1 MTSDPFLKPALRTL
15 GVFSQLPYS
24 SDPYVDPDPYG
35 YKGRTN
41 RGLRPMY
48 CAGGHSKSRAANSD
62 GYFES
67 FKRIFEG
74 EAFNDET
81 ALHRS
86 WRRLNE
92 ARRLGKEWVP
102 SSSSRKRCGL
112 GSPYGNFTAVIPAMG
127 TEHTEIEKAPE
138 LHNFYT
144 NPGKKGT
151 GYGYPNV
158 AINPLPEWKPGDGI
172 HSDLNAVSVKELNER
187 HQEKCLGRGVF
198 VNQQPSGR
206 AFGPNPYEGGD
217 PLAPGGPPLQKF
229 GVACF
234 PKDLIIGPIFYPQNP
249 GKLDGGCKAGTLNKW
264 PEHVSEP
271 YKEMAKVL
279 QEQSIFKSL
288 EKGGRVWIPTSGTA
302 IEKPSMS
309 VVNKNVDLA
318 INAVSRKKKVS
329 ARTSTGEFLPLA
341 SPDPTTRGMD
351 YATCYHSNSD
361 ADQPVYFTTN
371 CSLDV
376 VMAPTQSVCVSDS
389 FEVQFACPND
399 TTVTRASAFVHASGP
414 QANVVNG
421 APGRYFPSDRP
432 TLPNLESRRFA
443 RQKISD
449 SACER
454 YTHVIDQLSIQQ
466 SDCQGIRPQQS
477 RHHSPPSRLL
487 SASRTHLDPNSK
499 LSSLERCQTT
509 LESME
514 GMTPEQKISTKRGEQ
529 EYVQKKTFTNWMNT
543 YLIKANP
550 PIKVTDLFDDIRD
563 GVVLIRL
570 LEILSREALP
580 VNITADMKPAHCLS
594 NVKTALDF
602 LGTRKIKLVNINPV
616 DIVEG
621 RPKIV
626 LGLIWIIILYFQIEE
641 QEEMLLELLGIPK
654 TGNRSK
660 VTAKQA
666 LTTWVQNAFSEQ
678 FNIDIQDFGPSWR
691 DGVAFN
697 AIVHSIDPRLV
708 DMREVERG
716 SNRENLHRAFTVA
729 EEKLGIPKILDPE
742 GKPDEKS
749 IMTYVAQF
757 YKAFPETGKAK
768 PLASDEQERRQFTE
782 FLDILQQAES
792 RTTESIQ
799 MNENFKT
806 AYPVYIS
813 TAELIEKHSKF
824 VDILRQKADNGVLV
838 GGQYSP
844 RSGLDAFSHFEKRL
858 KEWRW
863 WLLERLPGNLRQS
876 GQWIVLA
883 EQWMEQ
889 VDAGWSQDEEDG
901 IPLPGDEK
909 TINNLMEEQTKIFG
923 PEDDKATREAT
934 RLKKFLAKSELSE
947 SIVANLEETA
957 AEILNKTDGYIAV
970 LRASVC
976 YRSVLNA
983 MQDSNLG
990 ELIEEWAELVS
1001 GNRQNETL
1009 ALVISVHEVFKPWEE
1024 KFALSGARP
1033 GPVSDLTSS
1042 LNTVMQ
1048 LEQSARPLPCGAT
1061 SEVIGYWLQ
1070 RTVDAFQPVSLGDL
1084 SLRELGQR
1092 LEERI
1097 QAWKIYETKLNEAVA
1112 QMDELYNHLRSD
1124 HVNNKK
1130 MNLEAIEEMLLEAE
1144 TAVGALGTQTQLN
1157 SVAISRRQFEELKA
1171 MVEERAREAK
1181 LLKVT
1186 AEKRFK
1192 KVLTSLSNWNSRA
1205 EALLT
1210 NSEQMPSKLNEKII
1224 AIRELMAETDP
1235 LDDLL
1240 QSIEQP
1246 KPETLADAQVEEMD
1260 AVAMEFFQ
1268 HQRTLSAQLKNLE
1281 QISTKSDEIEN
1292 LLAQLEGK
1300 IQTPY
1305 KNFEEMEA
1313 TFNKGLPELST
1324 SICDLENL
1332 MRSAP
1337 VKTYVQDLTFSEFRE
1352 RKAELAEVWMTLVTS
1367 HRMKVQGRQD
1377 LEEAFD
1383 AVDALIIEVARYF
1396 DAIESDLVSANV
1408 DLVKRGITMFKD
1420 MDQILNERLPK
1431 DVEHLREVQNA
1442 IHQLIP
1448 ERLEEA
1454 QLIGDL
1460 ENKVADAEE
1469 RYEDLLHRKAAIEK
1483 ESKKA
1488 LARLQG
1494 LNEFTNVL
1502 QDVILKAKT
1511 KLSILCNGPKVNG
1524 KSTQKDLEETNSWY
1538 SDCNSLLSLI
1548 NSCHNESMQLQS
1560 LLDDPDFKAPL
1571 ESVELQKE
1579 YKELHSKINRL
1590 FTQAGAFKA
1599 DFVLLKDH
1607 AETVEMTLQEIK
1619 PSSRQSHRTFS
1630 TIDLSRRAVE
1640 IENQLQV
1647 KARTTEVLQEMQA
1660 CTERIS
1666 AIGLSDDIVQLFWK
1680 ELDELKRRVELAF
1693 AALLSEQGE
1702 ITRSLKAQ
1710 SEVKSTLQGIE
1721 EWLVM
1726 MENQIKLSSMEASTI
1741 QENLKHQQKEFTR
1754 LTNLFKEISSTGS
1767 QRISSLLSNKEEVS
1781 DEAIRERKRGLKTRY
1796 DALVK
1801 IASQERDSCSKM
1813 LSVWNELDSSV
1824 NACKA
1829 LLNGVE
1835 SKICRVEDGNIDQ
1848 EAESLKEALQ
1858 TVSRRDLQN
1867 QRILEEVGISLEG
1880 VDKAIQQIQ
1889 QYQQRNFSMELALVE
1904 VEDLL
1909 ERRRQAKRLHEEL
1922 SLNLKGR
1929 RTVWTELQEAHKTFS
1944 QLLEQ
1949 VNSDI
1954 LACLPNY
1961 PANLHPR
1968 QLKQISEAVDLIRQ
1982 KEVVCARSVEEIK
1995 EAFSARVN
2003 SKVADM
2009 NHLCGELGRSV
2020 VSLLEKEI
2028 NRVQGVMAQLD
2039 DASLTQ
2045 TSISQKAESLGSSF
2059 TRIRIVLETTILRM
2073 EELLRSK
2080 TFKSPEAVLNEL
2092 KDLTDCLDQERCALS
2107 DFATNVEEIQ
2117 KAFHPPRQVPQFLCK
2132 LPNSL
2137 QECFTETSKRLMK
2150 VSSDV
2155 SAKVAELDDLYFC
2168 LRKETSDLETEVDKI
2183 AGLLEECEGVS
2194 SPTNITS
2201 LQAKLKE
2208 CEGSYN
2214 SAVNKL
2220 KRAISQASK
2229 VKSSEKLTDLLAE
2242 ASRILV
2248 EGQNK
2253 HDAVKARLKQLTVQ
2267 FDQFTKDVSAAC
2279 EAVNAN
2285 ISSFKQ
2291 NIHFR
2296 LPIQDILELKE
2307 RLNSIEALEEDLE
2320 AAEGSTFIEVP
2331 VLTTGTIVPGVA
2343 SKVIRLQQQT
2353 SALSDVF
2360 VDDALRPL
2368 RTALKI
2374 YSEYLGKAH
2383 ESLDGVIEA
2392 ASDWMAESKEQMD
2405 EFQMVSEDLNILY
2418 HCPCV
2423 DFDAASTARMEGLQK
2438 ARDMERSWLPQQLRK
2453 VDKLIREAGANT
2465 TGGMGLENIEEIRK
2479 ILEELQ
2485 KSATTFKASLSKAIL
2500 LWETRVSEERE
2511 LKQLSGMAEALCERF
2526 RRDLDDIEHRY
2537 RFVTLQE
2544 EEEMLSRLQFL
2555 KGQVP
2560 VGDELLAKIRS
2571 IASSDQST
2579 LATFSSPSR
2588 WEHLAKHRL
2597 NALIEGVE
2605 QAIAEKTGKEKEI
2618 LTLQAWL
2625 DEFQHVV
2632 QQATVD
2638 AQSSN
2643 DITEL
2648 HEQLKQLK
2656 SKLNQWESSHFVP
2669 YSLKPGAKEKV
2680 TAFEG
2685 QRRAI
2690 QKQLNQLERVIEEK
2704 TNIQKVVEDRLNQV
2718 MTEVESLRL
2727 ELESR
2732 FFNTSQIQE
2741 ATSSEEVCANLR
2753 GSKESLKNL
2762 YEPKIENLLVKVCS
2776 LECDASN
2783 YPSLSGSIQSCRQ
2796 KLEETRKMLQIIEK
2810 NLSSQI
2816 NVWEDVLST
2825 AKKIEKW
2832 IRENETGSLR
2842 ERRDN
2847 TEVIAAPIEAFSK
2860 MESQRNENRLKSIA
2874 ERRYLEMCSFKNRLD
2889 ASTAGKD
2896 QLSQLHKKVDQI
2908 TDGKVVLKSML
2919 ENYEAKVDEKVDEI
2933 KARLQV
2939 AEEGL
2944 NRVKKLQVAVSNL
2957 DALVLECSEATS
2969 TTEELTRRS
2978 ESAQTLLNSEI
2989 KLLVQE
2995 DLELRVQLT
3004 RGERLLQ
3011 ILQTWSRERQARDRL
3026 VVSERES
3033 LKVLTSSLRE
3043 WLQQWNRSLEEA
3055 QNTADLEL
3063 GIQLTASIPFSKFR
3077 YLDNIK
3083 ALHQDL
3089 QAKARE
3095 IREVMERRGSKNSME
3110 NEAEDAELV
3119 SLRQEIVAGERKA
3132 SRCISELTERC
3143 AHVERL
3149 RGSLAKT
3156 KEWIKTMKKRLGRL
3170 KALRSR
3176 HDSTDD
3182 GEDGLSTE
3190 DIEATASELRQNQ
3203 IHSLSLLQASIDM
3216 SEGSKDSASLLQVA
3230 LTEVDKT
3237 DQEIDQMLAT
3247 ISQAKASYSN
3257 YCVLVAGLDKLI
3269 RNSSDALTTTSA
3281 RVNNLLT
3288 TYLGSGRRLPVLS
3301 SVKLSS
3307 GHLAPQVERMRREL
3321 ATLDDLGWLDGVDML
3336 VQELKFVEADI
3347 KMNAAQFQSMVDQCS
3362 VLRRDHGDDSR
3373 TAQVNRLFQQN
3384 NQLLRAC
3391 EELIDHFSAVATQSA
3406 KWNAAC
3412 QDFVDWTDKQASTV
3426 SRLNI
3431 SPVNAIPA
3439 EQCLTDLK
3447 KVQVELD
3454 TSVAKQQTVA
3464 DETQKLTITL
3474 ARAGHSL
3481 DSISALIPASSVCI
3495 YPNRSFPLS
3504 MNYRW
3509 HDSVMSAVG
3518 VLDDMVKATP
3528 KKIAEY
3534 ENLLV
3539 QWKEAMSSR
3548 ANLMKWLDMAEAKVN
3563 ESVHLIENQEATE
3576 GDTIW
3581 SHQLHE
3587 MKALDSV
3594 ISEKRSEIEK
3604 VEKEILRFSSQ
3615 ATDST
3620 LKDTVN
3626 RLNALEKRLRL
3637 KTTQYFTMDWQYFC
3651 RLVRQIQSYMDE
3663 NLPAIYD
3670 LLPTHGFDDT
3680 VSKLA
3685 FATSTLARLEDFS
3698 SQISVAMKTLSA
3710 DDAGDSPQQRS
3721 VEIERIVTKYDSSML
3736 IIARETIMRLET
3748 AISKLKE
3755 TTENLQRLQEDWR
3768 AYAADLDSFRNW
3780 LFQRALLN
3788 KHDRQRRPFED
3799 INQGDERLRS
3809 LRNTFCRLSG
3819 KHLQVDP
3826 ELEKLD
3832 NDYKSLLYRM
3842 RHREPPSPNS
3852 HGSPEPESTRCSRT
3866 GILADLLQTVRHIK
3880 SDVEQ
3885 ADLRAER
3892 RRLDPSRD
3900 KACLYNPSFESL
3912 PAKSNSDVPTQ
3923 RNA

>member
-1 MTSDPFLKPALRTL
+1 MQKVHP
-15 GVFSQLPYS
+15 
-24 SDPYVDPDPYG
+24 
-35 YKGRTN
+35 
-41 RGLRPMY
+41 
-48 CAGGHSKSRAANSD
+48 
-62 GYFES
+62 
-67 FKRIFEG
+67 
-74 EAFNDET
+74 
-81 ALHRS
+81 
-86 WRRLNE
+86 
-92 ARRLGKEWVP
+92 
-102 SSSSRKRCGL
+102 
-112 GSPYGNFTAVIPAMG
+112 
-127 TEHTEIEKAPE
+127 
-138 LHNFYT
+138 
-144 NPGKKGT
+144 
-151 GYGYPNV
+151 
-158 AINPLPEWKPGDGI
+158 IN
-172 HSDLNAVSVKELNER
+172 
-187 HQEKCLGRGVF
+187 
-198 VNQQPSGR
+198 
-206 AFGPNPYEGGD
+206 
-217 PLAPGGPPLQKF
+217 
-229 GVACF
+229 
-234 PKDLIIGPIFYPQNP
+234 
-249 GKLDGGCKAGTLNKW
+249 
-264 PEHVSEP
+264 
-271 YKEMAKVL
+271 
-279 QEQSIFKSL
+279 
-288 EKGGRVWIPTSGTA
+288 
-302 IEKPSMS
+302 
-309 VVNKNVDLA
+309 
-318 INAVSRKKKVS
+318 
-329 ARTSTGEFLPLA
+329 
-341 SPDPTTRGMD
+341 
-351 YATCYHSNSD
+351 
-361 ADQPVYFTTN
+361 
-371 CSLDV
+371 
-376 VMAPTQSVCVSDS
+376 
-389 FEVQFACPND
+389 
-399 TTVTRASAFVHASGP
+399 
-414 QANVVNG
+414 
-421 APGRYFPSDRP
+421 FPSDRP
-432 TLPNLESRRFA
+432 TLPNLESRRFV

-454 YTHVIDQLSIQQ
+454 YTQVIDQLSIQQ
-466 SDCQGIRPQQS
+466 SDCQGSRPQQS
-477 RHHSPPSRLL
+477 RHHSPPSKLL
-487 SASRTHLDPNSK
+487 SASRTHLDPDSK
-499 LSSLERCQTT
+499 PSRLERCQTT
-509 LESME
+509 LDSME

-543 YLIKANP
+543 FLIKANP
-550 PIKVTDLFDDIRD
+550 PIKVTDLFEDIRD

-570 LEILSREALP
+570 LEILSRETLP
-580 VNITADMKPAHCLS
+580 VNITVDMKPAHCLS

-678 FNIDIQDFGPSWR
+678 FNIDIKDFGPSWR

-716 SNRENLHRAFTVA
+716 NVDVER
-729 EEKLGIPKILDPE
+729 
-742 GKPDEKS
+742 PDEKS

-782 FLDILQQAES
+782 FLDTLQQAES

-799 MNENFKT
+799 MNENFST

-844 RSGLDAFSHFEKRL
+844 RSALDALNHFEKRL

-901 IPLPGDEK
+901 IPLPGDEE
-909 TINNLMEEQTKIFG
+909 TINNLKEEQTPSNERDKGFRRRNFGEDVGGGTKIFG
-923 PEDDKATREAT
+923 PEDDKAAREAT
-934 RLKKFLAKSELSE
+934 RLKKFLAKSELNE
-947 SIVANLEETA
+947 SIVAKLEETA
-957 AEILNKTDGYIAV
+957 AEIVNKADGYIAV
-970 LRASVC
+970 LGASVC

-1009 ALVISVHEVFKPWEE
+1009 ALVISVHEAFKPWEE

-1033 GPVSDLTSS
+1033 RSVSDLTSS

-1097 QAWKIYETKLNEAVA
+1097 QAWRIYETKLNEAVA

-1144 TAVGALGTQTQLN
+1144 TAAGALGTQTQLN

-1171 MVEERAREAK
+1171 MVEERAREAR
-1181 LLKVT
+1181 LLKET
-1186 AEKRFK
+1186 AEKRFQ
-1192 KVLTSLSNWNSRA
+1192 KVLTSISNWNSRA

-1210 NSEQMPSKLNEKII
+1210 NSEQMPSKLSEKII

-1240 QSIEQP
+1240 QSTEQP

-1305 KNFEEMEA
+1305 KDFEEMEA

-1337 VKTYVQDLTFSEFRE
+1337 VKTYVQDLTLSEFRE
-1352 RKAELAEVWMTLVTS
+1352 RKAELADVWMTLVTS

-1377 LEEAFD
+1377 LEEAFG

-1396 DAIESDLVSANV
+1396 DAIESDLVSPNV

-1460 ENKVADAEE
+1460 ENKVVDAEE

-1483 ESKKA
+1483 VSKKA

-1494 LNEFTNVL
+1494 FKEFTNIM

-1548 NSCHNESMQLQS
+1548 NSCHNESMGLQS

-1571 ESVELQKE
+1571 GSVEMQKE
-1579 YKELHSKINRL
+1579 YKELHSKINQL
-1590 FTQAGAFKA
+1590 FTQAEAFKA

-1619 PSSRQSHRTFS
+1619 PSSRQSHRTSS
-1630 TIDLSRRAVE
+1630 TIDLSTRAVE
-1640 IENQLQV
+1640 IGIQLQV

-1693 AALLSEQGE
+1693 AALLSEQSE
-1702 ITRSLKAQ
+1702 VTRSLKAQ

-1721 EWLVM
+1721 EWLAM
-1726 MENQIKLSSMEASTI
+1726 MENQIKLSSVEASTI
-1741 QENLKHQQKEFTR
+1741 QENRKHQQKEFTR

-1767 QRISSLLSNKEEVS
+1767 QHISSLLSNKEEVS

-1813 LSVWNELDSSV
+1813 LSAWNELDSSV

-1829 LLNGVE
+1829 LLNGIE
-1835 SKICRVEDGNIDQ
+1835 SKICRAEDGNIDQ

-1889 QYQQRNFSMELALVE
+1889 QYQQRNFSMELVLIE

-1909 ERRRQAKRLHEEL
+1909 ERRRQAKRLHENL
-1922 SLNLKGR
+1922 SSDLKGR
-1929 RTVWTELQEAHKTFS
+1929 RTIRTELQEAHKTFS

-1949 VNSDI
+1949 VNSDF

-1982 KEVVCARSVEEIK
+1982 KEGVCARSVEEIK

-2003 SKVADM
+2003 SKVAEM
-2009 NHLCGELGRSV
+2009 SHLCGELGRSV
-2020 VSLLEKEI
+2020 VSLLGKEI
-2028 NRVQGVMAQLD
+2028 DRVQGVMAQLD
-2039 DASLTQ
+2039 EASLKQ

-2059 TRIRIVLETTILRM
+2059 TRIRIVLETTISKM

-2107 DFATNVEEIQ
+2107 DFATDVEEIQ

-2150 VSSDV
+2150 VSSDA

-2168 LRKETSDLETEVDKI
+2168 LRKEASDLETEVDKI

-2208 CEGSYN
+2208 CEGNYN

-2220 KRAISQASK
+2220 KRVISQASK

-2242 ASRILV
+2242 ASRMLI

-2253 HDAVKARLKQLTVQ
+2253 HDAVKAKLKQLTVQ
-2267 FDQFTKDVSAAC
+2267 FDQFTKDVSSAC

-2285 ISSFKQ
+2285 ISSLKQ

-2320 AAEGSTFIEVP
+2320 AAKGSTFIEVP

-2343 SKVIRLQQQT
+2343 SKVIHLQQQT
-2353 SALSDVF
+2353 GALSDVF
-2360 VDDALRPL
+2360 ADDALRPL
-2368 RTALKI
+2368 QTALKI
-2374 YSEYLGKAH
+2374 YSECLGKAH
-2383 ESLDGVIEA
+2383 ESLNGVIEA

-2405 EFQMVSEDLNILY
+2405 EFQMASEDLNILY

-2423 DFDAASTARMEGLQK
+2423 DFDSSPTARMEGLQK

-2479 ILEELQ
+2479 RLEELQ

-2526 RRDLDDIEHRY
+2526 RKDLDDIEPRY

-2579 LATFSSPSR
+2579 LATLSSPSR

-2632 QQATVD
+2632 QQATID

-2648 HEQLKQLK
+2648 NEQLKHLK
-2656 SKLNQWESSHFVP
+2656 SQLNQWESSHFVP
-2669 YSLKPGAKEKV
+2669 YSLKPGTKEKV

-2685 QRRAI
+2685 QRCAI
-2690 QKQLNQLERVIEEK
+2690 QKQLNQLERVIDEK

-2718 MTEVESLRL
+2718 MTEVENLRL
-2727 ELESR
+2727 EIESR
-2732 FFNTSQIQE
+2732 FFNTLQIQE

-2762 YEPKIENLLVKVCS
+2762 YEPKIENLLVKVYS

-2783 YPSLSGSIQSCRQ
+2783 YPSLSGSLQSCRQ
-2796 KLEETRKMLQIIEK
+2796 KLEETRKMLQIVEK

-2842 ERRDN
+2842 ERKDN

-2860 MESQRNENRLKSIA
+2860 MESQRNKNRLESIA

-2933 KARLQV
+2933 KVRLQV

-2989 KLLVQE
+2989 KPLVQE

-3011 ILQTWSRERQARDRL
+3011 ILQTWSRERQAQDRL
-3026 VVSERES
+3026 AVSERES

-3077 YLDNIK
+3077 YLDNVK

-3089 QAKARE
+3089 QTKVRE
-3095 IREVMERRGSKNSME
+3095 IREVMERRGSKSSLE

-3143 AHVERL
+3143 THVERL

-3216 SEGSKDSASLLQVA
+3216 SEGSKGSASLLQVA
-3230 LTEVDKT
+3230 LTEVDKA
-3237 DQEIDQMLAT
+3237 DQEIDQMLTT
-3247 ISQAKASYSN
+3247 ISQAKASYTN

-3307 GHLAPQVERMRREL
+3307 GHLAPQMERMRREL
-3321 ATLDDLGWLDGVDML
+3321 TNLDDLGWLDGVDML
-3336 VQELKFVEADI
+3336 VQELKDQDKVENDLFVAKCRIEADI

-3362 VLRRDHGDDSR
+3362 VLRRDHGNDSR

-3391 EELIDHFSAVATQSA
+3391 EELIDHFSALATQSA

-3412 QDFVDWTDKQASTV
+3412 QDFVDWTDKQASIV
-3426 SRLNI
+3426 SRLNT
-3431 SPVNAIPA
+3431 SPVNAISA

-3464 DETQKLTITL
+3464 DETQKLTVTL
-3474 ARAGHSL
+3474 ARAVHSL
-3481 DSISALIPASSVCI
+3481 DSISALIPTSSVCI
-3495 YPNRSFPLS
+3495 YPSRSFPLS

-3518 VLDDMVKATP
+3518 ILDDMVKATP

-3548 ANLMKWLDMAEAKVN
+3548 ANLIKWLDMAEAKVN

-3581 SHQLHE
+3581 NHQIHE
-3587 MKALDSV
+3587 MRTLDSV
-3594 ISEKRSEIEK
+3594 ISEKRTEIEK

-3626 RLNALEKRLRL
+3626 RLNVLEKRLRNHLTFLNDIQELVDDFKQISSGLVSWMQRKECRVSQPGVEEGVSNLEQCRSIVERLVIRMNSRSHQRQFPWKSGDTNKLLQELSKQKSTASMIVCDVVRQFQTLEEQFKKSASSRGEL
-3637 KTTQYFTMDWQYFC
+3637 KPTQYFTLDWQYFC

-3698 SQISVAMKTLSA
+3698 SQLSVAMKSLSA

-3736 IIARETIMRLET
+3736 FIARETIMRLET

-3755 TTENLQRLQEDWR
+3755 TIESLQRLQEDWR
-3768 AYAADLDSFRNW
+3768 AYAADLDSFQSW
-3780 LFQRALLN
+3780 LFQRALLD
-3788 KHDRQRRPFED
+3788 KRDRQRRPFED

-3842 RHREPPSPNS
+3842 RHQEPPSPNS
-3852 HGSPEPESTRCSRT
+3852 HGSPEPESTRCSKT

-3885 ADLRAER
+3885 ADLRADR

-3900 KACLYNPSFESL
+3900 KAGLYNPSFESLL

-3923 RNA
+3923 RNT